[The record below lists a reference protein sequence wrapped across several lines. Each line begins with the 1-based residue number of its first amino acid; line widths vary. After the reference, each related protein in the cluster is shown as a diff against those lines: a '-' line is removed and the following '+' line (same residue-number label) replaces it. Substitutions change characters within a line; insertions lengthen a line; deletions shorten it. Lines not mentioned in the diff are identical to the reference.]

1 MLPAGS
7 GKGNRVLL
15 GRQPLRARRGGLGGK
30 RAELLAAEGR
40 TCEPPTA
47 LRRLSKYHPGATGL
61 CWVAGDLGHD
71 LGNLLDELLLTF
83 AGQRRWRG
91 DDLDTDSPCRV
102 GRCGVN
108 RARVHSVDERS
119 GVVQVEGTGC
129 CHTFRAENGHRKL
142 LAKQTVGPGRE
153 KVCRCIHVNHGH
165 SKALSEGWI

>member
-47 LRRLSKYHPGATGL
+47 LCRLSKYHPGATGL

-91 DDLDTDSPCRV
+91 DDLDAHTPGGVRCR
-102 GRCGVN
+102 GVN
-108 RARVHSVDERS
+108 RVWVHQVDES
-119 GVVQVEGTGC
+119 GGVVQVERSWRR
-129 CHTFRAENGHRKL
+129 HTLGAENGHGKL
-142 LAKQTVGPGRE
+142 FAKQPLG
-153 KVCRCIHVNHGH
+153 
-165 SKALSEGWI
+165 S